1 MDYKINIEQFV
12 KDGNDMNI
20 DITNVEILKIIDL
33 LKQHIV
39 NTENNYKKLEYVLV
53 ETGFQNPDYVV
64 NEHLINQLELEE
76 ELRNNILK
84 EIKLPLVIL
93 E

>member
-33 LKQHIV
+33 LKQHII